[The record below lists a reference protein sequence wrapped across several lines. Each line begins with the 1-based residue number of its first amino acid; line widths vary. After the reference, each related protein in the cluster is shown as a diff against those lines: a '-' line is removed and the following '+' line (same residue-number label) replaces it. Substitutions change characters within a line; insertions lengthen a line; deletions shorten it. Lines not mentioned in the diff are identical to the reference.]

1 MKSAIALTFHRINA
15 EPIVSRS
22 PMDPATRRY
31 VITNGYFKQA
41 IRMISPEKSCTVS
54 EYVEKQEGDWL
65 ILTFDDGSISDFE
78 VGFPGLR
85 DRGIKATFFVTVE
98 NIGLSGYTTITHLR
112 EMAEADMEI
121 GSHGLTHQYLIT
133 MTRNEASRE
142 IRESKDRLEQAAGT
156 KVFSFAPVGGHYRRW
171 MEQFAHEAGYRAF
184 ATMIPGRTNGGEDR
198 VLLRRNHIQSHH
210 DSEYLSRLIKGHY
223 RTMALNRLRYH
234 VLQIPKTLL
243 GLKNYDLL
251 KKYLHQL

>member
-1 MKSAIALTFHRINA
+1 
-15 EPIVSRS
+15 
-22 PMDPATRRY
+22 
-31 VITNGYFKQA
+31 
-41 IRMISPEKSCTVS
+41 MISPEKSCTVS

-65 ILTFDDGSISDFE
+65 IPTFDDGSISDFK
-78 VGFPGLR
+78 VGFPGLM
-85 DRGIKATFFVTVE
+85 DRGIKATFFITVE

-112 EMAEADMEI
+112 EMAETGMEI

-133 MTRNEASRE
+133 MIRNEAIRE
-142 IRESKDRLEQAAGT
+142 IRESKDRLEQAIGMR
-156 KVFSFAPVGGHYRRW
+156 VVSFAPVGGHYRKW
-171 MEQFAHEAGYRAF
+171 MEHFAYETGYRAF

-223 RTMALNRLRYH
+223 RTMALNRLRYRL
-234 VLQIPKTLL
+234 LQIPKIIL

-251 KKYLHQL
+251 KKYLCKL